1 MIIEKFDLF
10 MDGIKASIRGFLE
23 PARVVF
29 DIFSNMWAG
38 LLLVAVCFVLL
49 AIYCVKIRKAPFRSL
64 LKDTRVL
71 AICALM
77 MALNTVL
84 GYFQITFSAYLRVGF
99 GFITQPVIAMMFGPL
114 VCAMTGM
121 IQDILTFILN
131 PTGAYI
137 PAYTICV
144 GISGMFYGLVLYKKQ
159 VTFLRCLWA
168 KVLVIFIGNIILN
181 SIALAVTAGSGFIG
195 ILPSRI
201 IKNILLLPIQTVISY
216 FILKLV
222 QKRKFLKN
230 VD

>member
-1 MIIEKFDLF
+1 MIEKFDLF
-10 MDGIKASIRGFLE
+10 MDGIKASIRNFLE
-23 PARVVF
+23 PARVIF

-38 LLLVAVCFVLL
+38 LLLVLACFVLL
-49 AIYCVKIRKAPFRSL
+49 AFYCVKIKKAPFRGL
-64 LKDTRVL
+64 LKNTRVL

-77 MALNTVL
+77 IALNTVL

-99 GFITQPVIAMMFGPL
+99 GFITQPIIAMLFGPL

-144 GISGMFYGLVLYKKQ
+144 GISGMLYGLVLHKKQ
-159 VTFLRCLWA
+159 VTVIRCLWA

-181 SIALAVTAGSGFIG
+181 SIALAVTVGSGFIG

-216 FILKLV
+216 LILQLI

-230 VD
+230 FE